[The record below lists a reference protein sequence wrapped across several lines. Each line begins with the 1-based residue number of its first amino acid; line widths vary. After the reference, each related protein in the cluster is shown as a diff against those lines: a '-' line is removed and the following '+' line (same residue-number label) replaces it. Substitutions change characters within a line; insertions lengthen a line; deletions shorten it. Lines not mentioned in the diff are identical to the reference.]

1 MCIYIYIIRI
11 TVCIIYIYITIDIHV
26 YNIYIYKPAS
36 AGPLLVDHHPLG
48 PLASGQRERRSP
60 SRAAESCPSGE
71 AWSGRLTFF
80 DAKKNQRNTSFFSD
94 GCQMMSPHL

>member
-1 MCIYIYIIRI
+1 MYN
-11 TVCIIYIYITIDIHV
+11 IYIYITIDIHV
-26 YNIYIYKPAS
+26 YIIYIYKPAS

-71 AWSGRLTFF
+71 AWIADSLFLMP
-80 DAKKNQRNTSFFSD
+80 KKTNEILVFSVMD
-94 GCQMMSPHL
+94 VR

>member
-1 MCIYIYIIRI
+1 
-11 TVCIIYIYITIDIHV
+11 
-26 YNIYIYKPAS
+26 
-36 AGPLLVDHHPLG
+36 LLLDHHPLG

-71 AWSGRLTFF
+71 AWSGGLTYF
-80 DAKKNQRNTSFFSD
+80 DAKKKQRNTSFFSD